1 MARET
6 IVTLVDDI
14 DGSVAASTV
23 TFSLDG
29 STYEIDLSDK
39 NNNALRTALNPFIE
53 GARRVRGASV
63 RGGRASGR
71 TTDKDRNSAIRTWA
85 LDNGVELPSRGRI
98 AGAVQD
104 AYDAKDV
111 PGLYTAAGLE
121 MEPEEK
127 PRRGRGRSAEFSSAE

>member
-23 TFSLDG
+23 TFGLDG
-29 STYEIDLSDK
+29 YSYEIDLSDK

-53 GARRVRGASV
+53 GARRVRGGSA
-63 RGGRASGR
+63 RGRASGR
-71 TTDKDRNSAIRTWA
+71 TTDKDRNATIRTWA

-111 PGLYTAAGLE
+111 PRLYAAVGLE
-121 MEPEEK
+121 MEPEAK

>member
-23 TFSLDG
+23 TFGLDG
-29 STYEIDLSDK
+29 YTYEIDLSDK

-53 GARRVRGASV
+53 GARRA
-63 RGGRASGR
+63 RGGSTRSRGSGR
-71 TTDKDRNSAIRTWA
+71 TTDKDRNATIRTWA

-98 AGAVQD
+98 AGAVQE
-104 AYDAKDV
+104 AYDSKDV
-111 PGLYTAAGLE
+111 PGLYAAAGLE